1 VPEDEVRPN
10 DVPQTSL
17 TQVRVA
23 GNLSAVSTEFVF
35 RGRIIGEYERECDR
49 CLEPA
54 HETVEQ
60 EVTWLFEP
68 GTDTPQAAPD
78 VEDEEGE
85 LEGGEDEERAR
96 YYHGEEID
104 LAPHVWEE
112 VVLATPTKFYC
123 RDDCRGL
130 CPRCGKNLNAGAC
143 DCAPEKE
150 TNGNSGLAAL
160 KDMFPD
166 LPSKPV
172 EE

>member
-1 VPEDEVRPN
+1 VVPEGELRPSGAPESTLRS
-10 DVPQTSL
+10 VHVKGT
-17 TQVRVA
+17 
-23 GNLSAVSTEFVF
+23 LSAVSTEYVF
-35 RGRIIGEYERECDR
+35 RGRLTGTYERDCDR

-54 HETVEQ
+54 QESADQ

-68 GTDTPQAAPD
+68 GEEEAPGASDDADEMEVD
-78 VEDEEGE
+78 VTEDE
-85 LEGGEDEERAR
+85 DRAR

-112 VVLATPTKFYC
+112 MLLAAPTKFYC

-130 CPRCGKNLNAGAC
+130 CPQCGKNLNEGAC
-143 DCAPEKE
+143 DCAPEKAE
-150 TNGNSGLAAL
+150 TSDSGLAAL
-160 KDMFPD
+160 KDMFPN